1 MAAHSKLRKVENSA
15 AGSKRE
21 GALSR
26 YWMLALAIGAWAVM
40 KLAQREDGP
49 LRRFGARKEDQDRPD
64 PALLPEPLDKP
75 VP

>member
-1 MAAHSKLRKVENSA
+1 MAAHSKLRKVENSS

-40 KLAQREDGP
+40 KLAPRP
-49 LRRFGARKEDQDRPD
+49 LYDRIVANRGRKPRRND
-64 PALLPEPLDKP
+64 
-75 VP
+75 